1 MLTLTR
7 ADIERELK
15 FAKDPEKQ
23 LEIIAEL
30 NCVSVAKIK
39 KVLEGEGNLSDL
51 IVTKKPGAPRK
62 WSDADI
68 DRIVELYNKG
78 YTMVAI
84 AIEFGYSSDTPIRNA
99 LRNYVYGKR
108 NDLVPRKQGWEREE
122 IEAAIAMKKQ
132 GLKTTAIAQRFGR
145 TPECVRMMLKK
156 HMGENDESKNTRSC
170 C

>member
-1 MLTLTR
+1 MITKSE
-7 ADIERELK
+7 IERQLK

-23 LEIIAEL
+23 LEIIAQL

-39 KVLEGEGNLSDL
+39 KVLEGEGNLGDL
-51 IVTKKPGAPRK
+51 IVTKKPGTPRK

-68 DRIVELYNKG
+68 DRIVEMYNKG

-108 NDLVPRKQGWEREE
+108 SDFTPRKIGWKQKDIDKAVEL
-122 IEAAIAMKKQ
+122 KKQ
-132 GLKTTAIAQRFGR
+132 GLKTSAIALTFGR
-145 TPECVRMMLKK
+145 TPECVRVMLKK
-156 HMGENDESKNTRSC
+156 HMGDYDESKNTRSC
-170 C
+170 S

>member
-1 MLTLTR
+1 MITKSE
-7 ADIERELK
+7 IERQLK

-23 LEIIAEL
+23 LEIIAQL

-39 KVLEGEGNLSDL
+39 KVLEGEGNLGDL

-62 WSDADI
+62 WTDAEI
-68 DRIVELYNKG
+68 DRIVEMYNKG

-108 NDLVPRKQGWEREE
+108 EDFAPRKQGWERKDIEE
-122 IEAAIAMKKQ
+122 AISMKKQ
-132 GLKTTAIAQRFGR
+132 GIKTSAIAQKFGR
-145 TPECVRMMLKK
+145 APECVRMMLKK
-156 HMGENDESKNTRSC
+156 HMGDCDESTNSRSRG
-170 C
+170 

>member
-1 MLTLTR
+1 MITKSE
-7 ADIERELK
+7 IERQLK

-23 LEIIAEL
+23 LEIIAQL

-39 KVLEGEGNLSDL
+39 KVLEGEGNLGDL

-62 WSDADI
+62 WTDAEI
-68 DRIVELYNKG
+68 DRIVEMYNKG

-108 NDLVPRKQGWEREE
+108 SDFVPRKQGWKKEE
-122 IEAAIAMKKQ
+122 LEEAVDLKRQ
-132 GLKTTAIAQRFGR
+132 GLKTRAIAQRLGK
-145 TPECVRMMLKK
+145 TPECVRAMLKK
-156 HMGENDESKNTRSC
+156 HMGDYDESTNTRSC
-170 C
+170 G